1 MKKSLLPL
9 VAAAGL
15 LGTLLVP
22 QSGFALT
29 ETQRIQQELNQ
40 LKKAKSAVQQKA
52 AQTDKQ
58 IAQVQQQKQQTS
70 SDLNTI
76 LRQIDLNNQ
85 KLNQLQD
92 QEDKVTTSLEDNA
105 MQLDDAE
112 KRISSR
118 DQMLK
123 SRLRLMYMNGAV
135 SYADVLLSSTNFT
148 DFLDRLNA
156 LKSIVNQDK
165 EILEANKRDRDLVAD
180 KRVVIERQLAEVT
193 NLIAQSSAI
202 KAELDVKEKEKQVK
216 IASLSEQERVL
227 EDVSHEEEQQM
238 LKIARDEA
246 AKQQSFQQAKEKER
260 QRVLEQQR
268 AAAAAKQPQKYTP
281 AYTYSGGKFAYPLP
295 SVVRM
300 SSDYGTRSDPF
311 TGRTTT
317 HSGIDLPAP
326 AGTSILAA
334 EDGVVILAGWW
345 SGYGNTVIIDH
356 GKGVWSL
363 YGHIRN
369 DGIVVK
375 KGDTVKRGQKV
386 AEVGS
391 TGRSTGNHL
400 HFEVRVN
407 ESTVDPKPYLR

>member
-29 ETQRIQQELNQ
+29 ESQRIQQELNQ

-58 IAQVQQQKQQTS
+58 IAQVQQEKQQTTN
-70 SDLNTI
+70 DLNAI
-76 LRQIDLNNQ
+76 LKQIDLTNQ
-85 KLNQLQD
+85 KLKELQD
-92 QEDKVTTSLEDNA
+92 QEDKVTASLEENA
-105 MQLDDAE
+105 MQLDEAE
-112 KRISSR
+112 ARISSR

-123 SRLRLMYMNGAV
+123 SRLRLMYMNGVV
-135 SYADVLLSSTNFT
+135 SYVDVLFSSTDFA

-180 KRVVIERQLAEVT
+180 KRVVIEKQLAEVT
-193 NLIAQSSAI
+193 SLIAQSNAI

-216 IASLSEQERVL
+216 IASLSEQERAL
-227 EDVSHEEEQQM
+227 EDISHEEERQM

-246 AKQQSFQQAKEKER
+246 AKQQSLQQAKARER
-260 QRVLEQQR
+260 ALEQQR
-268 AAAAAKQPQKYTP
+268 AAAGSKQGQNYTP
-281 AYTYSGGKFAYPLP
+281 AYTYSGGMFDYPLP
-295 SVVRM
+295 NVVRM
-300 SSDYGTRSDPF
+300 SSDYGTRTDPF
-311 TGRTTT
+311 TGRSST
-317 HSGIDLPAP
+317 HSGIDLPSP

-334 EDGVVILAGWW
+334 EDGVVILAGWL

-356 GKGVWSL
+356 GKGVWTL

-369 DGIVVK
+369 NGIVVK
-375 KGDTVKRGQKV
+375 KGDTVQRGQKV

-407 ESTVDPKPYLR
+407 EETVDPKPYLR

>member
-22 QSGFALT
+22 QSGFALS
-29 ETQRIQQELNQ
+29 ESQRIQQELNQ
-40 LKKAKSAVQQKA
+40 LKKTKSAIQQKA
-52 AQTDKQ
+52 AQTEKQ
-58 IAQVQQQKQQTS
+58 IAQVQQEKQQTAN
-70 SDLNTI
+70 DLNTI
-76 LRQIDLNNQ
+76 LQQIDSTNK
-85 KLNQLQD
+85 KLNELQD
-92 QEDKVTTSLEDNA
+92 QEDKVTASLEENA
-105 MQLDDAE
+105 AQLDEAE
-112 KRISSR
+112 ARITSR

-123 SRLRLMYMNGAV
+123 SRLRLMYMNGVV
-135 SYADVLLSSTNFT
+135 SYVDVLLSSTNFT
-148 DFLDRLNA
+148 DFLDRLYA

-165 EILEANKRDRDLVAD
+165 EILEANKRDRDLVAE
-180 KRVVIERQLAEVT
+180 KRKVIEKQFAEIA
-193 NLIAQSSAI
+193 NLIAQSTAI
-202 KAELDVKEKEKQVK
+202 KAELEVKEKEKQVK
-216 IASLSEQERVL
+216 IASLSDQERIL
-227 EDVSHEEEQQM
+227 EDISQEEEQQM
-238 LKIARDEA
+238 LKLAREEA
-246 AKQQSFQQAKEKER
+246 AKQRSYQQARARE
-260 QRVLEQQR
+260 LEQQR
-268 AAAAAKQPQKYTP
+268 AASASKQGQKYAP

-295 SVVRM
+295 NVVRM
-300 SSDYGTRSDPF
+300 SSDFGTRTDPF
-311 TGRTTT
+311 TGRKTT

-356 GKGVWSL
+356 GKGVWTL

-375 KGDTVKRGQKV
+375 KGDSVKRGQKI

>member
-22 QSGFALT
+22 QSGYALK
-29 ETQRIQQELNQ
+29 ESQRIQQELNQ
-40 LKKAKSAVQQKA
+40 LKKAKSAVQQKS

-58 IAQVQQQKQQTS
+58 IAQVQREMQLTQ
-70 SDLNTI
+70 SDIHAILNE
-76 LRQIDLNNQ
+76 IDATNKRLSAL
-85 KLNQLQD
+85 KD
-92 QEDKVTTSLEDNA
+92 QEDAVVASLEDNA
-105 MQLDDAE
+105 VQLDEAE
-112 KRISSR
+112 ERITAR
-118 DQMLK
+118 DEMLK
-123 SRLRLMYMNGAV
+123 SRLRLMYMNGVV
-135 SYADVLLSSTNFT
+135 SYADVLLSSTNFS

-165 EILEANKRDRDLVAD
+165 KILEDNKRDRDLVAE
-180 KRVVIERQLAEVT
+180 KRVVIEKQFAEVT
-193 NLIAQSSAI
+193 SLIEQSSVIMAQL
-202 KAELDVKEKEKQVK
+202 EVKEKEKQVK
-216 IASLSEQERVL
+216 IASLSDQEREL
-227 EDVSHEEEQQM
+227 EIVSQEEEQQM

-246 AKQQSFQQAKEKER
+246 AKQRSLQQAK
-260 QRVLEQQR
+260 QREQAQAR
-268 AAAAAKQPQKYTP
+268 AASPGNKAQSSAS

-300 SSDYGTRSDPF
+300 SSDYGTRTDPF
-311 TGRTTT
+311 TGRKAT
-317 HSGIDLPAP
+317 HSGVDFPAP

-356 GKGVWSL
+356 GKGVWTL

-369 DGIVVK
+369 NGIVVK
-375 KGDTVKRGQKV
+375 KGDSVKRGQKV

-400 HFEVRVN
+400 HFEVRIN